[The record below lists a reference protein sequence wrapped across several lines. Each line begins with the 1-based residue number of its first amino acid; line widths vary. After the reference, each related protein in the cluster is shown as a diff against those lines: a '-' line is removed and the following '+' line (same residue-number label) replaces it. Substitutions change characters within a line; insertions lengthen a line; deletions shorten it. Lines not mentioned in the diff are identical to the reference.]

1 MGQAQ
6 PHLICNMV
14 CIGIT
19 ECNRLSR
26 SKKNTLEGLLDHH
39 HHHLFIQN
47 QLYSTHH
54 LKFISG
60 CICSR
65 DSVSK
70 SSHEFPFTLSI
81 ELISLML
88 NQPIYN
94 YLVDHLGVRTAM
106 LCSHGVAGL
115 R

>member
-26 SKKNTLEGLLDHH
+26 SKKNTLEGLLD
-39 HHHLFIQN
+39 
-47 QLYSTHH
+47 HH